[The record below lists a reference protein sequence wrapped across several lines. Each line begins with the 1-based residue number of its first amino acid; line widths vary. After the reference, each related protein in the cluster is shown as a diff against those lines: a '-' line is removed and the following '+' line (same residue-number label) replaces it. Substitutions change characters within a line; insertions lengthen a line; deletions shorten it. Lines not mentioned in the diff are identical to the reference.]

1 MIGFDDA
8 IHVMW
13 YVLLLYVYVTRTL
26 GYGFLQLV
34 LSLNKRE
41 SQINVSMTRKINCH
55 LGWV

>member
-1 MIGFDDA
+1 MF
-8 IHVMW
+8 
-13 YVLLLYVYVTRTL
+13 
-26 GYGFLQLV
+26 FLQLV